1 MRTTAPVAIFVYNRA
16 DHTARTTKHLQR
28 NLLAT
33 ETDVYFFSDGGR
45 DEASWRA
52 VNKVR
57 KLLHK
62 VTGFRSVSVI
72 ERPCNYYLERNVI
85 EGINQVLKTHDRIIV
100 MEDDIVS
107 SPYYLTYMN
116 DALDYYR
123 NDKQVMHVA
132 GFTNLDIPEK
142 GDTYFSPHVTSSGA
156 WATWRDRWEKFVHYG
171 SREEALAGL
180 TDTDIARIT
189 YDGRFDCLKMLDR
202 HPVPWDICWN
212 IAVYRH
218 GGLALHPTHTLVRN
232 IGLSSGAHFTGLQ
245 NSRLFGWYEFDRPYS
260 NHHVKIGGIPVAED
274 AEIERMYGYA
284 LTDHGMRYNALGRV
298 ARKFYKYLKESDEE
312 YEEDEE
318 KVEK

>member
-16 DHTARTTKHLQR
+16 DHTARTIKHLQR
-28 NLLAT
+28 NLLAQ

-45 DEASWRA
+45 DEASWHA

-123 NDKQVMHVA
+123 NDKRVMHVA
-132 GFTNLDIPEK
+132 GFTHLSVPQK
-142 GDTYFSPHVTSSGA
+142 GDTYFSYHMSGWG
-156 WATWRDRWEKFVHYG
+156 WATWRDRWEKFVHYN

-189 YDGRFDCLKMLDR
+189 YNGRFDCLKMLDR
-202 HPVPWDICWN
+202 RPIPWDICWN
-212 IAVYRH
+212 IAIIRH
-218 GGLALHPTHTLVRN
+218 GGLSLHPTRTLVRN
-232 IGLSSGAHFTGLQ
+232 IGLTSGSHFKGLQ
-245 NSRLFGWYEFDRPYS
+245 NCRLFGWYEFDRPYI
-260 NHHVKIGGIPVAED
+260 NQPVIVGGIPVAED
-274 AEIERMYGYA
+274 DEIERMYGDA

-298 ARKFYKYLKESDEE
+298 ARRFYQYIKESDEE